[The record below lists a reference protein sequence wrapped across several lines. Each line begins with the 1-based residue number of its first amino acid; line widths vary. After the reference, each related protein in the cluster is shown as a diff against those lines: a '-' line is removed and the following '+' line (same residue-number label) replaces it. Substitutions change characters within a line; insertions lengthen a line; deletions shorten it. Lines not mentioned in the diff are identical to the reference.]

1 MPKFNFSVRDQEG
14 KLIKGSMDAPDND
27 TVVEKLMEK
36 DYLVVSV
43 EKDSENVWAID
54 LGAKFARIKSKDLVF
69 LYLQFSNL
77 INSGVSLL
85 ESLEVL
91 EEQTTNPKIKPVLAE
106 IRKDVLSGSSLSEA
120 MAKHPKLFNRLFIS
134 LIRAGETGGM
144 LDKILERIADFTE
157 KEHKLK
163 SKIRSAVAYP
173 LVMFI
178 VAISVVIFLLAFV
191 FPRFVTI
198 FKRIGANL
206 PLPTQILIKASNYI
220 THHYLFLIFIA
231 VAILFTYKMINRSPK
246 GNRIITRLKMASPLM
261 GDLLVK
267 ASITRF
273 CRTLGTLLDNGVPI
287 IAAMDIVEGT
297 LDNVILA
304 EIVNNASQDV
314 KEGTSLAKSLSSQK
328 LFPVMII
335 KMIQVGEKTGMLSG
349 MLIKSAQFYETEVEM
364 TIDTV
369 VSLLEPLM
377 IVVMGALVGF
387 IALAMFLPIFNMTRL
402 VKTH

>member
-1 MPKFNFSVRDQEG
+1 MPKFNFKVRDQEG
-14 KLIKGSMDAPDND
+14 KLIKGSMDATDSE
-27 TVVEKLMEK
+27 TVIEKLMSQ
-36 DYLVVSV
+36 DYIVVSV
-43 EKDSENVWAID
+43 EKENENIWAID
-54 LGAKFARIKSKDLVF
+54 IGSKFSRIKSKDLVF

-91 EEQTTNPKIKPVLAE
+91 EEQSTNPKIKPILAE
-106 IRKDVLSGSSLSEA
+106 IRKDVLSGASLSEA
-120 MAKHPKLFNRLFIS
+120 MEKHPKLFNKLFLS
-134 LIRAGETGGM
+134 LIRAGEAGGM

-163 SKIRSAVAYP
+163 SKIRAAVAYP

-178 VAISVVIFLLAFV
+178 VAISVVVFLLAFV

-206 PLPTQILIKASNYI
+206 PLPTIVLINLSNYI
-220 THHYLFLIFIA
+220 THNYLFLIFI
-231 VAILFTYKMINRSPK
+231 VISLIITYKIINNNPK
-246 GNRIITRLKMASPLM
+246 GNRIITRFKMSLPLM
-261 GDLLVK
+261 GDLLIK

-287 IAAMDIVEGT
+287 IAAMDIVVGT
-297 LDNVILA
+297 LDNIILA
-304 EIVNNASQDV
+304 EIVNNASEDV
-314 KEGTSLAKSLSSQK
+314 KEGNTLAESLSSNK
-328 LFPVMII
+328 LFPLMII
-335 KMIQVGEKTGMLSG
+335 KMIQVGEKTGMLSK
-349 MLIKSAQFYETEVEM
+349 MLIKSSEFYETEVEM

-377 IVVMGALVGF
+377 IVIMGALVGF

-402 VKTH
+402 VKSS